1 MNNIRVVD
9 PDAVPETL
17 VAGPFNCSVT
27 GDLATLTF
35 THARPIAEKLFAGPV
50 AEMSLEAVIRARL
63 VMPVEGLQNLRDS
76 IDALLRGRL
85 AQGPASGNPA
95 GH

>member
-1 MNNIRVVD
+1 MADNRVID
-9 PDAVPETL
+9 PDNIPETF

-27 GDLATLTF
+27 GGIATLTF
-35 THARPIAEKLFAGPV
+35 THARPNAEKLLAGTS
-50 AEMSLEAVIRARL
+50 AEVSFEAVVRSRL

-76 IDALLRGRL
+76 IDAILRSRALPTG
-85 AQGPASGNPA
+85 QGP